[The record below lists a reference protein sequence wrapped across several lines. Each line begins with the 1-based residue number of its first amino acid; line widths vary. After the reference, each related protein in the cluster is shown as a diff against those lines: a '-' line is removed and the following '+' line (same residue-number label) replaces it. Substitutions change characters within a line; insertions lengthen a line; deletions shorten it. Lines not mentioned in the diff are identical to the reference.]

1 MRFCKNIVTIAV
13 ASLLLQSVF
22 VPAGSAGHK
31 PHIRIIATGGTI
43 ANSPDGRMGVDTVL
57 EQVPGI
63 AEFAD
68 IEIRDYVRIGSSEIT
83 IQNWKLPTSLI
94 WCSTPRC
101 RSSLSVRSGSGPRS
115 ARTALAT
122 FTTPCVLRH
131 TRKQADTA

>member
-83 IQNWKLPTSLI
+83 IQNWIDIANAWLQYGGGNCLLP
-94 WCSTPRC
+94 
-101 RSSLSVRSGSGPRS
+101 
-115 ARTALAT
+115 
-122 FTTPCVLRH
+122 
-131 TRKQADTA
+131 